1 MFLQSAGDMGELRGG
16 FYGRD
21 CISMKDF
28 VVVDS
33 AQSFL
38 SALAGISSGDA
49 AIPRF
54 KGWPIFH
61 VSIEGER
68 YHSTLTPRLME
79 GFVDFHDQLLRA
91 YAEIRYGAPSL
102 GRLTNLEKAE
112 LDLVFQIS
120 TGCTDGKGLLD
131 DILNKLF
138 SVLPMSKLS
147 GAQTACLVTVIVL
160 SFAGYIAFQ
169 EWTAYSTENHRIDV
183 AASSDGKNAELISKL
198 IQALA
203 DKELPVEAIRARSHA
218 VEGYRSI
225 AKGAPDATGMDIQ
238 GQHYDSQDLQRVRDN
253 DPADRTRGPRT
264 DDVYIEMIKRTK
276 TSLSLSLRLTG
287 HEYVFPGKV
296 DLSTFAPQDVKTL
309 FDSMRD
315 SKKIRVQQFS
325 VMEAGEIVSTSVL
338 AVVPM

>member
-1 MFLQSAGDMGELRGG
+1 
-16 FYGRD
+16 
-21 CISMKDF
+21 MKDF

-33 AQSFL
+33 AQTFL
-38 SALAGISSGDA
+38 AAMTGISTGEA

-54 KGWPIFH
+54 KGWPFFH
-61 VSIEGER
+61 VVIEGDR

-112 LDLVFQIS
+112 LDLVFEIS
-120 TGCTDGKGLLD
+120 LGCTEGKGLLD

-138 SVLPMSKLS
+138 SVLPMNKLT
-147 GAQTACLVTVIVL
+147 GAQTACLVAVIVL
-160 SFAGYIAFQ
+160 SFAGILAFQ
-169 EWTAYSTENHRIDV
+169 EWTKYSTENHGIDV
-183 AASSDGKNAELISKL
+183 AAAREEKNSELISML
-198 IQALA
+198 IRALA
-203 DKELPVEAIRARSHA
+203 DKDLPIEAVRARSHA

-253 DPADRTRGPRT
+253 EPSDRTRGPRT

-276 TSLSLSLRLTG
+276 NSLSLSLRLPG

-296 DLSTFAPQDVKTL
+296 DLSTFAPQDVKRL

-315 SKKIRVQQFS
+315 SKTIRVEQFS
-325 VMEAGEIVSTSVL
+325 VMEADEIISTSVL
-338 AVVPM
+338 AVVPI